1 MGVDGRLEA
10 PIEQIDATGI
20 VARGERIEAATV
32 VWCAGV
38 RATPVG
44 RWLGVPTERDGTVR
58 VEADLSVPGQDRIFV
73 LGDAASA
80 TGPDGTPLPGL
91 AAVAVQQ
98 GEACTM
104 DRSGQTSDTMQCAG
118 IGGDR
123 DEARSE
129 EHTSELQSLMRISYA
144 VFCLKKKNKN
154 K

>member
-73 LGDAASA
+73 LGDAACA
-80 TGPDGTPLPGL
+80 TGPAGTPRPGL
-91 AAVAVQQ
+91 AVVAVPP
-98 GEACTM
+98 GEARTL
-104 DRSGQTSDTMQCAG
+104 
-118 IGGDR
+118 
-123 DEARSE
+123 AR
-129 EHTSELQSLMRISYA
+129 YG
-144 VFCLKKKNKN
+144 
-154 K
+154 